1 VTPAVSRE
9 TPSEPP
15 SIDEVFG
22 SAAPAARRF
31 ADLLASVGVERGLV
45 GPREIQRL
53 WGRHL
58 LNCAV
63 VEPLLPTGASV
74 ADIGSGAGLPGLVW
88 AVTRSDL
95 DVTLVEPM
103 LRRVRFLE
111 EAVRHLGLT
120 NVSIVRSRAEE
131 LHGDRDFDVVAARA
145 VAPMSRLATWCL
157 PLVRPGGMM
166 AALKGASAAAELAAA
181 SSTISRLGGSP
192 GMVATYGRDVLDTP
206 TRVVIVRKAPRHRP
220 SRREEN
226 P

>member
-1 VTPAVSRE
+1 L
-9 TPSEPP
+9 
-15 SIDEVFG
+15 IDEVFG
-22 SAAPAARRF
+22 SAAPTARRF
-31 ADLLASVGVERGLV
+31 ADLLASVGVERGLI
-45 GPREIQRL
+45 GPREVQRL

-63 VEPLLPTGASV
+63 VEPLLPTGATV

-88 AVTRSDL
+88 ALTRSDL
-95 DVTLVEPM
+95 HVTLVEPM

-120 NVSIVRSRAEE
+120 NVGIVRSRAEE

-145 VAPMSRLATWCL
+145 VAPMPRLAAWCM
-157 PLVRPGGMM
+157 PLVHPGGMM
-166 AALKGASAAAELAAA
+166 AALKGASATAELAAA

-192 GMVATYGRDVLDTP
+192 GRVATYGRDVLDTP
-206 TRVVIVRKAPRHRP
+206 TRVVIVRKTPRQRP

>member
-9 TPSEPP
+9 TPPEPP
-15 SIDEVFG
+15 SIDGVFG

-31 ADLLASVGVERGLV
+31 AELLASVGVERGLI

-53 WGRHL
+53 WERHL

-63 VEPLLPTGASV
+63 VEPLLPVGAAV

-88 AVTRSDL
+88 ALTRSDL

-120 NVSIVRSRAEE
+120 NVGIVRSRAEE
-131 LHGDRDFDVVAARA
+131 MHGDRDFDVVAARA

-157 PLVRPGGMM
+157 PLVRPGG
-166 AALKGASAAAELAAA
+166 AFVALKGASAADELAEA

-192 GMVATYGRDVLDTP
+192 GRVATYGSDVIETP
-206 TRVVIVRKAPRHRP
+206 TRVVIVRKTPRHSP